1 MSIKTVTCYV
11 AVCDVC
17 GTEYGSDSADEC
29 VVHSTTH
36 QAAIEAV
43 HADPAWLVTTDG
55 RVICLLG
62 DDAHQASLDALM
74 PPAPA
79 AVCDGQT
86 ALDF

>member
-1 MSIKTVTCYV
+1 MPIKAVTCHV

-17 GTEYGSDSADEC
+17 GTHYGSDRADEC
-29 VVHSTTH
+29 AVHSTTH
-36 QAAIEAV
+36 EAV
-43 HADPAWLVTTDG
+43 VEAVRNDSEWLVTTDG

-62 DDAHQASLDALM
+62 DPDHQEALDALL

-86 ALDF
+86 ALDI